1 MKKKNP
7 HQRLLDM
14 YREQLKKY
22 IDEEEVRQALEQPVQ
37 FNLTNIRYYSAYY
50 QGALAGL
57 RKAAEWMMMR
67 MKGEEKVYV
76 QAELDLITKDLRH
89 AEMFLSGQP
98 IRYRN
103 HERKGKKLVKCEAYF
118 FERVSMD
125 VEVE

>member
-1 MKKKNP
+1 MKKGNP
-7 HQRLLDM
+7 YEKTLQQ
-14 YREQLKKY
+14 YRECLKKY

-118 FERVSMD
+118 FERMSVD